1 MSVGKMYFDKK
12 MSFDLKPFNQRIS
25 GQHSY
30 DRVIW
35 PTVNS
40 LTRVVKTRFELNL
53 ISIGKTKLKWF
64 QSFKSVSNRLAK
76 NNEMTKTVEPL
87 WLGRRDQEIKNKKS
101 RGLLP
106 SPGKLNEA
114 TSLKEI

>member
-1 MSVGKMYFDKK
+1 MDSDKK
-12 MSFDLKPFNQRIS
+12 TSFDLKSFNQRIS

-40 LTRVVKTRFELNL
+40 LTRVVKTRFGLNL
-53 ISIGKTKLKWF
+53 ISIGKPKLKWF

-76 NNEMTKTVEPL
+76 NKAHEMTKNCGTTVARQKRL
-87 WLGRRDQEIKNKKS
+87 RD
-101 RGLLP
+101 
-106 SPGKLNEA
+106 
-114 TSLKEI
+114 